1 MATCVICLKNTFKK
15 SRHHEVL
22 VFGVE
27 GVEMCPCD
35 VRVVA
40 RVHNQQHTELTVE
53 RDGSKK

>member
-1 MATCVICLKNTFKK
+1 
-15 SRHHEVL
+15 VL